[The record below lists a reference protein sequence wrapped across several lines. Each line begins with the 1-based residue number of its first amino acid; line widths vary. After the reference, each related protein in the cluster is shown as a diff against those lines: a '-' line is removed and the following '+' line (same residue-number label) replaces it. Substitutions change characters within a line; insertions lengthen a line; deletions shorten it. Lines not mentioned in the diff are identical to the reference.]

1 MEGTGRKT
9 EAIPES
15 PPRRTRYEV
24 TSYKEGDRTPERR
37 TRLPG
42 YKDDPNDMR
51 SRMAR
56 RKLEKKHEE
65 REAERRYL
73 EEPEEEEEL
82 GSPCFSSRIRRD
94 RKPKRFKFTTET
106 P

>member
-82 GSPCFSSRIRRD
+82 GSPCFSSRIR
-94 RKPKRFKFTTET
+94 
-106 P
+106 